1 VLQAFLIVTSVV
13 WLFPILWTFYTSFR
27 SYDETAHLGYV
38 SVARVLTFANYIAAW
53 TRGQLPMRFVNT
65 MIVVAPALVL
75 VLFGAAAVAYGISH
89 FKFRFR
95 TLILLLF
102 TAGNLL
108 PPQVII
114 TPLFWMYLKLPLPP
128 FLSDNGVWYDQ
139 YFGVM
144 AIHVAFQLGFAV
156 FVLTNYMKTI
166 PRELTEAAICDGA
179 SVMRTFRQVILPMS
193 RPALAAL
200 LTLGFTWM
208 YNDFFWALVLMPTG
222 NKRPITTGLNDLQG
236 LFFSDNNLLAAG
248 ALIVALP
255 TLVVYLIAQR
265 QLVRGLSLG
274 LTKD

>member
-1 VLQAFLIVTSVV
+1 
-13 WLFPILWTFYTSFR
+13 
-27 SYDETAHLGYV
+27 
-38 SVARVLTFANYIAAW
+38 
-53 TRGQLPMRFVNT
+53 
-65 MIVVAPALVL
+65 
-75 VLFGAAAVAYGISH
+75 
-89 FKFRFR
+89 
-95 TLILLLF
+95 
-102 TAGNLL
+102 
-108 PPQVII
+108 
-114 TPLFWMYLKLPLPP
+114 
-128 FLSDNGVWYDQ
+128 
-139 YFGVM
+139 
-144 AIHVAFQLGFAV
+144 V

-179 SVMRTFRQVILPMS
+179 SVLRTFRQVILPMS

-255 TLVVYLIAQR
+255 TLVVYFIAQR